1 MSQSFLLQRQSGAS
15 ILEAMVALVVL
26 SLGAIGVAGVQL
38 STVKF
43 NQVSQQRSVAVHHLV
58 AMTDRMRS
66 NMPSVR
72 AGDYIFNVPY
82 ANIPSSIPAFAACGA
97 PCTSQQ
103 VANRHLNE
111 WLTQLAGALPSGRGA
126 IVRPGGAGTPFLIA
140 VMWEEKD
147 LTAALRDARCD
158 DFPIVAAPPTA
169 QCIVAEFQP

>member
-1 MSQSFLLQRQSGAS
+1 MRIGFSSRGQRGMS

-43 NQVSQQRSVAVHHLV
+43 NQVSQQRSVAVHHMV

-66 NMPSVR
+66 NLPGVR
-72 AGDYIFNVPY
+72 AGNYLFTFPY
-82 ANIPSSIPAFAACGA
+82 VSIPSSIPAAVACGA
-97 PCTSQQ
+97 PCSSQQ

-111 WLTQLAGALPSGRGA
+111 WLTQLAVALPSGRGT
-126 IVRPGGAGTPFLIA
+126 ITQPGGVGAPYVVA
-140 VMWEEKD
+140 VLWEEKD
-147 LTAALRDARCD
+147 LTNALRDARCD
-158 DFPIVAAPPTA
+158 LLPAAPPPTA